1 MDLQDKITV
10 MRGVLGCIVGVL
22 SVLTLSLSI
31 PLAFVL
37 PIVGYGASAV
47 IARLLGAQSK
57 WDLYLRATYVYFA
70 AWLLILL
77 VIYNLFQ

>member
-10 MRGVLGCIVGVL
+10 MRGVLGCVVGVL

-31 PLAFVL
+31 PLAFAL
-37 PIVGYGASAV
+37 PIVGYGTSAV

-77 VIYNLFQ
+77 VVYNLFQ

>member
-1 MDLQDKITV
+1 VDLQDKITV

-31 PLAFVL
+31 PLAFAL
-37 PIVGYGASAV
+37 PIVGYGVSAV
-47 IARLLGAQSK
+47 VARLLGAQSK

-70 AWLLILL
+70 AWLLILI